1 MPDTDVVAVAED
13 FDDEMPI
20 VEVKKDLVEEPKTK
34 RPPMASICK
43 LFSMMDAKEVVIL
56 VVGIIGGIGNGVSQ
70 PLLCIVFGDLIDSM
84 GISMSGAAAFTGANM
99 TAEAMAEIEQQ
110 AMDSMMSK
118 MEELCLIM
126 ALVGVGNI
134 VAASLQGA
142 CFKIF
147 SELQTLKFRIQYFDI
162 VLHQD
167 VSWFDLKE
175 VAALPAE
182 INDDLEKIAD
192 AFGDKF
198 GNGIMALSAF
208 LGGFACAFGLGWLVA
223 LVMCAILP
231 FMGVGAALMGKAV
244 QEVQME
250 SQSWYAKASAVV
262 EECLFAMR
270 TVVAFGGERKEL
282 ERFGAALVQ
291 ARRGGVKNGFKIGA
305 GMGYTMCVIFLGY
318 ALAFYYGMIL
328 RYNDEIN
335 PSTGELWQPGTIM
348 AIFFCIFIGSFMIG
362 NLDPSLKA
370 MQAARMAAGRFF
382 SVKENK
388 PQVQCRGDDERKDL
402 ESIEKFELEE
412 VHFNYPA
419 RPEVK
424 ILNGLS
430 LSIQRGQ
437 KVAVV
442 GESGSGKSTVMA
454 LLERF
459 YDPVGGKVLV
469 NGEDMKNFKIS
480 ALRRCVGYVGQE
492 PVLFA
497 SSIRHNI
504 MQGFPNATK
513 EDFTKACADAQLS
526 FVDNLPEKYNTFVG
540 AGGGQ
545 LSGGQKQRIAIAR
558 ALLKKASFLFLDE
571 ATSALDN
578 TSEKMIQQ
586 TIDNISSN
594 STSGLGIVSI
604 AHRLSTVRNSDLIYV
619 LGRGSLLES
628 GNHGQL
634 MEKKGAYY
642 ALVAAQESSEKAEE
656 EKVEDGNKLPHDHTS
671 AMLVRQ
677 LSEQSGESQNA
688 RIAREKKE
696 EEERE
701 KLIQKNYKVPMARLF
716 SYNRPEWP
724 YFIPAILGA
733 LIDGSAMPLCTVALV
748 GSMEGFFKEKEQ
760 MREDLEW
767 MCIIFVLIAVSCFI
781 GSTISHGCF
790 SILGE
795 AMTQRLRVAILTSM
809 FRQEVG
815 FHDNPENTPGM
826 LSKALELW
834 AFRVATL
841 CKSIQAK
848 AAAMSSLL
856 VGLIL
861 AFAYCWQ
868 MALVMLCSIP
878 VMIGANVIQML
889 VLLGASKTDNENLTN
904 AQQIVTD
911 SLMNARTVQALGIET
926 SLVSMYMTW
935 VEKSMTGM
943 YKRNILA
950 GIGFGVASGVM
961 FFIMAGGFY
970 VASILIQEGIADFKG
985 VMMAFM
991 GIFYAGMGAG
1001 QAAVMMG
1008 DATKAKVACHDM
1020 FKLMDRESQIEGLEP
1035 KGDSPAK
1042 LDAGIIE
1049 FKDVKFFYPFRPEIQ
1064 VLKGINFKISSGQ
1077 SVGLVGP
1084 SGGGKSTVM
1093 SLLQRFYDP
1102 QEGTVLIGSEK
1113 LALHSLNIRWW
1124 RKQIGFVG
1132 QEPVL
1137 FNTTVRA
1144 NLMYGLD
1151 ESDTH
1156 VNEEYVRKCEKMCNL
1171 GFLYKNGNQ
1180 GLETSVGPRGSRLSG
1195 GQKQRVAICRALL
1208 RDPKVM
1214 LLDEATS
1221 ALDTQSEAIVQ
1232 KALEAALQGRT
1243 SFAIAHRLST
1253 IQGCDVILVNADGRV
1268 VESGTHSELMA
1279 LKGVYYKLQMQSQK

>member
-1 MPDTDVVAVAED
+1 
-13 FDDEMPI
+13 
-20 VEVKKDLVEEPKTK
+20 
-34 RPPMASICK
+34 
-43 LFSMMDAKEVVIL
+43 
-56 VVGIIGGIGNGVSQ
+56 
-70 PLLCIVFGDLIDSM
+70 
-84 GISMSGAAAFTGANM
+84 
-99 TAEAMAEIEQQ
+99 
-110 AMDSMMSK
+110 
-118 MEELCLIM
+118 
-126 ALVGVGNI
+126 
-134 VAASLQGA
+134 
-142 CFKIF
+142 
-147 SELQTLKFRIQYFDI
+147 
-162 VLHQD
+162 
-167 VSWFDLKE
+167 
-175 VAALPAE
+175 
-182 INDDLEKIAD
+182 
-192 AFGDKF
+192 
-198 GNGIMALSAF
+198 
-208 LGGFACAFGLGWLVA
+208 
-223 LVMCAILP
+223 
-231 FMGVGAALMGKAV
+231 
-244 QEVQME
+244 
-250 SQSWYAKASAVV
+250 
-262 EECLFAMR
+262 
-270 TVVAFGGERKEL
+270 
-282 ERFGAALVQ
+282 
-291 ARRGGVKNGFKIGA
+291 
-305 GMGYTMCVIFLGY
+305 
-318 ALAFYYGMIL
+318 
-328 RYNDEIN
+328 
-335 PSTGELWQPGTIM
+335 
-348 AIFFCIFIGSFMIG
+348 
-362 NLDPSLKA
+362 

-382 SVKENK
+382 SVKENN
-388 PQVQCRGDDERKDL
+388 PQVQCRGDDTRKDL
-402 ESIEKFELEE
+402 ESIEKLELEE

-480 ALRRCVGYVGQE
+480 ALRRCIGYVGQE

-504 MQGFPNATK
+504 MQGFPDASK
-513 EDFTKACADAQLS
+513 EDFTQAGWISAGFGIMMLFPNGVFFGWFLRGKDTSRHHPHMALRAPTNRCNQACADAQLS

-586 TIDNISSN
+586 TIDNISSK

-628 GNHGQL
+628 GNHAQL
-634 MEKKGAYY
+634 MERKGAYY

-656 EKVEDGNKLPHDHTS
+656 EKAEEGKLPHDHTS

-701 KLIQKNYKVPMARLF
+701 KLILKKYKVPMARLF

-935 VEKSMTGM
+935 VEKSMSGM

-1035 KGDSPAK
+1035 KGDSPPK

-1156 VNEEYVRKCEKMCNL
+1156 VNDEYVRKCEKMCNL

-1268 VESGTHSELMA
+1268 VESGTHSELMT